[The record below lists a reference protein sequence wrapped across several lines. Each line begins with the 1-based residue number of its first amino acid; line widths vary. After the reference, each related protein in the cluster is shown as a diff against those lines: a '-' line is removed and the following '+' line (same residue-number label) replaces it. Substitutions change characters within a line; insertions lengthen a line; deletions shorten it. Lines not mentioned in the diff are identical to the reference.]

1 MAISGQG
8 RLCAA
13 CMGGALS
20 LCAVVPA
27 AGQEREERSLDVRVS
42 ATAVH
47 DSNAARS
54 GKAQAAARGLA
65 RNEMEFRPSAT
76 VSVVLPLDY
85 SSIFADTQVGYEF
98 HSRNKRLESE
108 RVAATGGVRLRML
121 GCVVEASVN
130 YARRLSDLAD
140 DFSASPGN
148 VEQISGASGDLRCR
162 PPVGVSPLASIS
174 YKRSRNNLAARR
186 RSDLDSMTVTGGLA
200 YEQPSLGR
208 LSVIAS
214 LSDQSYPHRLLTGSR
229 QDGIQTV
236 SGMLRLERRAGSL
249 LKGSLSAGYIHVD
262 PDLPGVRGFE
272 GPVYGAEL
280 TLAPGGPAA
289 FALAAE
295 RTVEASNRLDV
306 SYYRQDQI
314 SLSMRYALRPRLNLD
329 LRGSWRRRRFAPS
342 PAVTDVTPPGSDRNY
357 ALGGG
362 LRYVLNRRIELM
374 ADLDYQRRNAA
385 IDLFDYDGLRA
396 GLTATY
402 RM

>member
-1 MAISGQG
+1 
-8 RLCAA
+8 
-13 CMGGALS
+13 
-20 LCAVVPA
+20 
-27 AGQEREERSLDVRVS
+27 LDVRVS
-42 ATAVH
+42 GTVVH

-54 GKAQAAARGLA
+54 GRAQAAARGLA
-65 RNEMEFRPSAT
+65 WNEMEFRPSAT

-108 RVAATGGVRLRML
+108 RIAASGGVRLRIL
-121 GCVVEASVN
+121 GCVVEASAN
-130 YARRLSDLAD
+130 YARRQSDLAD

-148 VEQISGASGDLRCR
+148 VEQISGARADLRCR
-162 PPVGVSPLASIS
+162 PPVGVSPLASVS
-174 YKRSRNNLAARR
+174 FKRSRNNLTARR
-186 RSDLDSMTVTGGLA
+186 RSDLDSITVTGGLA

-214 LSDQSYPHRLLTGSR
+214 LSEQSYPHRLLTGSR
-229 QDGIQTV
+229 KDGIRTV
-236 SGMLRLERRAGSL
+236 SGMLRLDRRAGSL

-314 SLSMRYALRPRLNLD
+314 NLSMRYALSPRMNMD
-329 LRGSWRRRRFAPS
+329 LRGSWRLRRFAPS

-362 LRYVLNRRIELM
+362 LRYVLNRRVELM

-385 IDLFDYDGLRA
+385 IDLFDYGGLRA
-396 GLTATY
+396 GLTAAY

>member
-8 RLCAA
+8 CLCAA
-13 CMGGALS
+13 HLGGAFL
-20 LCAVVPA
+20 LCAAAPA

-42 ATAVH
+42 GTAVH

-65 RNEMEFRPSAT
+65 REEMEFRPSAS
-76 VSVVLPLDY
+76 VSMVLPFDPG
-85 SSIFADTQVGYEF
+85 SIFTDTQVGYEF

-108 RVAATGGVRLRML
+108 RIAATGGVRLRML
-121 GCVVEASVN
+121 GCVVEASAN
-130 YARRLSDLAD
+130 YARRLSDMAD
-140 DFSASPGN
+140 DFSASPGS
-148 VEQISGASGDLRCR
+148 VEQITGAGGDLRCR
-162 PPVGVSPLASIS
+162 PLVGVSPLASIS

-186 RSDLDSMTVTGGLA
+186 RSDLDSMTATGGIA

-229 QDGIQTV
+229 RDGIRTV
-236 SGMLRLERRAGSL
+236 SGMLRLERRAGTL
-249 LKGSLSAGYIHVD
+249 LKGNLSAGYIHVD
-262 PDLPGVRGFE
+262 PNLPGVRGFE

-289 FALAAE
+289 FALGAE

-306 SYYRQDQI
+306 SYYRQDQL
-314 SLSMRYALRPRLNLD
+314 SLSMRYALGPRVNMD
-329 LRGSWRRRRFAPS
+329 VRGSWRLRRFAPS

-362 LRYVLNRRIELM
+362 LRYVLNRRIELTF
-374 ADLDYQRRNAA
+374 DLDYQRRNAA
-385 IDLFDYDGLRA
+385 IDLFDYGGLRA
-396 GLTATY
+396 GLTAAY